1 MSSGVYV
8 LQLKDNSKY
17 YVGKSENIDKRI
29 NTHKECGENCAKF
42 VKINGGVNKVLA
54 PLTPSDKNLSNW
66 EKDETISRMIKHG
79 YNNVRGWEFTSTNKL
94 TKEELD
100 MIKISILGLGDRCRK
115 CGNSGHFASGCSS
128 GKAKWLQKLEECYP
142 CNTSCN
148 VMNNLLDSCYE
159 ESSSDENSSDI
170 LNNLLEN
177 ENEKVMNKYRLYK
190 IVPYSE
196 KKKFIDACNEC
207 VGEAKFDHERKSWY
221 VTNLFNEYNDPWEKL
236 DMLAEKIKEWD
247 NLDKDTKWFDKAVSL
262 VKKRDEVIVVSKEEC
277 TAAGVGTGMWDAG
290 RLEKNEKMY
299 YKRGY
304 SEETFIKLKN
314 YIDNLNKK
322 IVPNK
327 KINNNKYVN
336 ERLLGKIIPPKGW
349 SSVMSKC
356 IKCNKNGILPFVDI
370 CANCGKNKHPDQEI
384 HTWFL
389 ESTKI
394 KSQKS
399 NSKPIGKK
407 TKVCNRCGRK
417 GHTED
422 DCFAETDVNGY
433 ELSDDESEEEDCC
446 FRCGRPGHYANK
458 CYAKKHIDGYY
469 IRD

>member
-159 ESSSDENSSDI
+159 ESSSDENSSD
-170 LNNLLEN
+170 
-177 ENEKVMNKYRLYK
+177 
-190 IVPYSE
+190 
-196 KKKFIDACNEC
+196 
-207 VGEAKFDHERKSWY
+207 
-221 VTNLFNEYNDPWEKL
+221 
-236 DMLAEKIKEWD
+236 
-247 NLDKDTKWFDKAVSL
+247 
-262 VKKRDEVIVVSKEEC
+262 
-277 TAAGVGTGMWDAG
+277 
-290 RLEKNEKMY
+290 
-299 YKRGY
+299 
-304 SEETFIKLKN
+304 
-314 YIDNLNKK
+314 NLNKK
-322 IVPNK
+322 KVPNK

-399 NSKPIGKK
+399 NSKPIAKK

-446 FRCGRPGHYANK
+446 FRCGRPGHYANN